1 MKSSLYCKKRPVS
14 NKPLKTKT
22 RKNMQIIFKCLLC
35 SIWCNYSLAIVILL
49 KTDCIL
55 ESYMD
60 TICSATTAETPA
72 AHDTVQN
79 TKLDIDWG
87 EDE

>member
-1 MKSSLYCKKRPVS
+1 MKSSVNCKKRAVS
-14 NKPLKTKT
+14 NKPLK
-22 RKNMQIIFKCLLC
+22 IIFKCLLC
-35 SIWCNYSLAIVILL
+35 SIWCNYSLAIVIPL

-60 TICSATTAETPA
+60 TICSATTAEPRQLT
-72 AHDTVQN
+72 TLSKTQ
-79 TKLDIDWG
+79 TLDIDWG

>member
-1 MKSSLYCKKRPVS
+1 MKSSVYCKKRPVS
-14 NKPLKTKT
+14 NKPL
-22 RKNMQIIFKCLLC
+22 KNMQIIFKCLLC

-49 KTDCIL
+49 KTDCVL

-60 TICSATTAETPA
+60 TICSATTAGTPA
-72 AHDTVQN
+72 AHDTSKTQ
-79 TKLDIDWG
+79 KLDIDRR